1 MSIFCEA
8 ARKKKKSFLTS
19 ILWCQLGNFLLAKY
33 YHTKSGA
40 LFQVFILI
48 KMLTVPIFICL
59 CAFLYMLQL
68 CQMSKH
74 TKKWH
79 QMLLSQF
86 AHSKQVLVLRG
97 GPLQY
102 VHIQMIAAPQSSQVL
117 CAGVLKIQNDF
128 RHYYGYSIRDT

>member
-1 MSIFCEA
+1 MKQLA
-8 ARKKKKSFLTS
+8 KKKIFSDKHLVVPTWKLFVSQVLP
-19 ILWCQLGNFLLAKY
+19 
-33 YHTKSGA
+33 HKSGA

-97 GPLQY
+97 GPLQN
-102 VHIQMIAAPQSSQVL
+102 VHIQMIAAPQSSQAL